1 MNVRLLFFSIVS
13 LSLLTACQSYPL
25 EEALA
30 AGNTFDYWIRNGHV
44 IDGSGSP
51 GFVADVLVRADT
63 IAYIGEIPIGSIQAT
78 DTIDASGKMVSPGFI
93 DSHAHGDPFATPDFH
108 NFLAMGVTTITLGQ
122 DGSSPNTKDISR
134 WMDSLDQ
141 QGIGPNLAMFAGHG
155 TLRKM
160 SGTGYSES
168 PTPQQIEDMQ
178 ALLTDQ
184 LEAGCFGISTGLEY
198 TPGLY
203 ASQAELT
210 ALAKVTG
217 QRGAVMMSHMR
228 NEDDDQLLNSIDEL
242 LTLGKQCRVHISHI
256 KSVYGK
262 GSTRADEILS
272 WLDSARQSGTT
283 VTADLYPYSASY
295 TGIGIVFP
303 TWAKAPNEYSQVLRD
318 RREELATYLRNRI
331 SLRNGPEATLIG
343 TGAFRGKTL
352 AAAAAIL
359 GKPFEEVLMD
369 DIGPRGTSGAYF
381 VMNDA
386 LQQRIAQDSM
396 VMICSDGSPTGFH
409 PRGHGTFAKI
419 IQEYIQEKYLFSLEE
434 GIRKMTA
441 FPAQVI
447 GIRKRG
453 QLRSGYYADLLIFDP
468 EQVKATATY
477 PEPHQLAQ
485 GFEAV
490 MVNGQIVKA
499 ADQFPAERYGRVLR
513 AR

>member
-1 MNVRLLFFSIVS
+1 MNTRLLFFPIPTLV
-13 LSLLTACQSYPL
+13 LLMACQSSPL
-25 EEALA
+25 EKAVA
-30 AGNTFDYWIRNGHV
+30 AGDTFDYWITNGQV

-63 IAYIGEIPIGSIQAT
+63 IAYIGEIPAGSIQAT
-78 DTIDASGKMVSPGFI
+78 DTIDANGKVISPGFI
-93 DSHAHGDPFATPDFH
+93 DPHAHGDPFATPDFY

-122 DGSSPNTKDISR
+122 DGSSPDTRYINR
-134 WMDSLDQ
+134 WMDSLDR
-141 QGIGPNLAMFAGHG
+141 QGIGPNIAMFVGHG
-155 TLRKM
+155 TLRSL
-160 SGTGYSES
+160 SGTGYTETPS
-168 PTPQQIEDMQ
+168 PQNLLDMQ
-178 ALLTDQ
+178 ALLRDQ

-203 ASQAELT
+203 ANQSELA
-210 ALAKVTG
+210 ALAEVTG

-228 NEDDDQLLNSIDEL
+228 NEDDDQLFNSIDEL
-242 LTLGKQCRVHISHI
+242 LALGEQCRVHISHI

-262 GSTRADEILS
+262 GIDRAEEILS

-303 TWAKAPNEYSQVLRD
+303 TWAKAPNDYSRVLRD

-331 SLRNGPEATLIG
+331 TLRNGPEATLIG

-352 AAAAAIL
+352 AEATTIL

-369 DIGPRGTSGAYF
+369 DIGPRGVSGAYF

-386 LQQRIAQDSM
+386 LQQRIAQDTM

-419 IQEYIQEKYLFSLEE
+419 IQEYIQDKHLFSLEE

-441 FPAQVI
+441 FPASVI
-447 GIRKRG
+447 GIRQRG

-468 EQVKATATY
+468 EQVEASATY

-485 GFEAV
+485 GFEIV

-513 AR
+513 AQ

>member
-1 MNVRLLFFSIVS
+1 MYTRFL
-13 LSLLTACQSYPL
+13 LLTLPLVLLIACQPSPL
-25 EEALA
+25 EEAVA
-30 AGNTFDYWIRNGHV
+30 AGDTFDYWIKNGQV

-63 IAYIGEIPIGSIQAT
+63 IAYIGEIPAGSIQAK
-78 DTIDASGKMVSPGFI
+78 DTIDASGKIISPGFI
-93 DSHAHGDPFATPDFH
+93 DPHAHGDPFATPGFH
-108 NFLAMGVTTITLGQ
+108 NFLAMGATTITLGQ
-122 DGSSPNTKDISR
+122 DGSSPVTSDIGR

-141 QGIGPNLAMFAGHG
+141 QGIGPNIAMFVGHG
-155 TLRKM
+155 TLRKL
-160 SGTGYSES
+160 SKTGYSES
-168 PTPQQIEDMQ
+168 PTSQQIEDMQ
-178 ALLTDQ
+178 SMLTDQ

-198 TPGLY
+198 TPGIY

-210 ALAKVTG
+210 ALAQVTG

-228 NEDDDQLLNSIDEL
+228 NEDDDQLRKSIGEL
-242 LTLGKQCRVHISHI
+242 LALGAQCRVHISHI

-262 GSTRADEILS
+262 GSERAAEILT

-303 TWAKAPNEYSQVLRD
+303 TWAKAPNDYSQVLRD

-331 SLRNGPEATLIG
+331 TLRNGPEATLIG

-352 AAAAAIL
+352 AEAAAIL
-359 GKPFEEVLMD
+359 DKPFEEVLMD
-369 DIGPRGTSGAYF
+369 EIGPRGASGAYF

-419 IQEYIQEKYLFSLEE
+419 IQEYIQEKQLFSLEE

-441 FPAQVI
+441 FPASVI
-447 GIRKRG
+447 GIHKRG
-453 QLRSGYYADLLIFDP
+453 QVRSGYYADLLIFDP
-468 EQVKATATY
+468 EQIEATATY
-477 PEPHQLAQ
+477 PEPHQLAL
-485 GFEAV
+485 GFEWV

-499 ADQFPAERYGRVLR
+499 ADQFLTERYGEVLR